1 MTNPNNPASAKPI
14 AISALNETLLN
25 EKIRIAGMS
34 LSYNFEEQV
43 LLVHDSKM
51 HACLVDTSLVLET
64 LIASPGLWESKAVVS
79 IIGYLERVRDG
90 LPIPTIPAFVDA
102 PIVNPT
108 LVVRAILITPSPN
121 LNLAFWEHAIKET
134 DGAEGSILMKFDD
147 S

>member
-1 MTNPNNPASAKPI
+1 MANPNNPASAKPI
-14 AISALNETLLN
+14 AISVLNETLLN
-25 EKIRIAGMS
+25 EKVRIAGMA

-64 LIASPGLWESKAVVS
+64 LIASPGLWESKSVVS

-90 LPIPTIPAFVDA
+90 LSIPIIPAFVDA
-102 PIVNPT
+102 PIVNST
-108 LVVRAILITPSPN
+108 LVVRSILITPSPD
-121 LNLAFWEHAIKET
+121 LNLALWEHAVKDSDE
-134 DGAEGSILMKFDD
+134 AEKSIFMKFDD